1 MNACSASP
9 EGTCY
14 INDVALESVTKE
26 NSKHDIA
33 QLKASSIHFGG
44 KRKVNIS
51 FTK

>member
-9 EGTCY
+9 EGICY
-14 INDVALESVTKE
+14 IIDVALESVTKE